1 MNNEIRRRISA
12 RLAVKPHNA
21 ADLCQFYSF
30 YKEDIPV
37 LIEALRELKEKMG
50 RQNEKTD

>member
-1 MNNEIRRRISA
+1 MNDKDRRRISA

-21 ADLCQFYSF
+21 ADLCQFYNW

-37 LIEALRELKEKMG
+37 LIEALREKKERK
-50 RQNEKTD
+50 NKEAK